1 MEKGNEQI
9 HVESLKEQI
18 AKAQATALTRE
29 ELGKVLHEE
38 AELHNLFLQ
47 GKINGE
53 ELKKNLRALNR
64 HAGVVKTGDPKEYR
78 QILELIG
85 LSEEAMQRF
94 INDEMPHYDEA
105 RRQGLKPLLRVQ
117 FFKMEDEK
125 WGLCAQTEVT
135 YPHELADELFRK
147 VHRKTLEAPGEENLS
162 SLDRKGLGLK

>member
-1 MEKGNEQI
+1 MEQGNEQM
-9 HVESLKEQI
+9 HVERLKEQI
-18 AKAQATALTRE
+18 AKAQATALTKE

-85 LSEEAMQRF
+85 LSEEAIRRF
-94 INDEMPHYDEA
+94 INDEMPHYEKAIEQD
-105 RRQGLKPLLRVQ
+105 LKPLLRVQ

-135 YPHELADELFRK
+135 YPDELADELFRK

-162 SLDRKGLGLK
+162 SLDRKGLGLA